1 MRDRVLSPY
10 MLVVPR
16 PGKIKKKIFT
26 RSGEKKKKYPPGQA
40 KKKNKMINL
49 GGTSH
54 KPLRVTRTGLMNKVT
69 PSQPERDSIGQTP
82 KEKEARSMT
91 KGKK

>member
-1 MRDRVLSPY
+1 

-26 RSGEKKKKYPPGQA
+26 RSGG
-40 KKKNKMINL
+40 KKKNNHPARPKKKTKMIYL

-69 PSQPERDSIGQTP
+69 PSQPERDPIGQTP
-82 KEKEARSMT
+82 KEKEACSMA